1 MMGVGRRS
9 KRRSRRRHRS
19 PLSLPIAIVALAL
32 LFASA
37 GSLVTYEYQRH
48 PGGRQTITFAKDI
61 FVAFITVS
69 SLIVAAENL
78 RRSAV
83 AARKSLALAL
93 SERFERELATGQFAS
108 IIGRRD
114 DSEMLEKVIAGDG
127 QLEREVTNLCR
138 LIETIA
144 QSVCSGDA
152 DENVIVSRVGLE
164 ISFIV
169 ATLRPWVEE
178 KRRKAGNPHLF
189 ETAEWLVD
197 SMVDV

>member
-1 MMGVGRRS
+1 MTDDEGQAPASGEARWT
-9 KRRSRRRHRS
+9 
-19 PLSLPIAIVALAL
+19 ALRAAL
-32 LFASA
+32 VPFD
-37 GSLVTYEYQRH
+37 GSVR
-48 PGGRQTITFAKDI
+48 GGCDY
-61 FVAFITVS
+61 
-69 SLIVAAENL
+69 AE
-78 RRSAV
+78 AV

-93 SERFERELATGQFAS
+93 SERFERELVTGQFAS

-144 QSVCSGDA
+144 QSLCSGDA